1 MIILLTL
8 LCAAN
13 IIMLLALA
21 CTVKENVNRA
31 TRIAYGFMATVLIM
45 DIAFA
50 IGGYALW

>member
-1 MIILLTL
+1 MIVLLTL

-13 IIMLLALA
+13 IIILFALA

-31 TRIAYGFMATVLIM
+31 TKIAYVFMMTVLIM

>member
-13 IIMLLALA
+13 IIMLIALA
-21 CTVKENVNRA
+21 CTSKENMNKS
-31 TRIAYGFMATVLIM
+31 TRIAYGFMETVLTM

-50 IGGYALW
+50 LGGVFLW

>member
-1 MIILLTL
+1 MIVLLTL

-13 IIMLLALA
+13 IIMLFALA
-21 CTVKENVNRA
+21 CTSKENMSKQ
-31 TRIAYGFMATVLIM
+31 TKIAYGFMSTVLIM

>member
-1 MIILLTL
+1 MIVLLTL

-13 IIMLLALA
+13 IIMLIALA
-21 CTVKENVNRA
+21 CTSKESMNKS
-31 TRIAYGFMATVLIM
+31 TKIAYGFMSTVLIM